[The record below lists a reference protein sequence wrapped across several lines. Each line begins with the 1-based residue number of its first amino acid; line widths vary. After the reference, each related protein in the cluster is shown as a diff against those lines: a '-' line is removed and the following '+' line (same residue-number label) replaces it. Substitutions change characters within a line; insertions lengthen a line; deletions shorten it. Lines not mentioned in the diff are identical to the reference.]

1 MRNGK
6 NGKKSINYKGDGVV
20 KEFCEI
26 VAFLFSADCRVGEE
40 VLRQCRDRLAAVVDP
55 RAASAPVSR
64 KSSQLS
70 SKMVLSHQ
78 KEEEEEEVEGIEED
92 RSLKSLLSLA
102 KQELE
107 EEASIKQVFIQ
118 AVTLLYLRNFI
129 YVIYLP
135 NLITH

>member
-1 MRNGK
+1 M
-6 NGKKSINYKGDGVV
+6 
-20 KEFCEI
+20 
-26 VAFLFSADCRVGEE
+26 
-40 VLRQCRDRLAAVVDP
+40 LRQCRDRLAAAVAGSAAHDP

-78 KEEEEEEVEGIEED
+78 KEEEEEEVEAEGIEED

-107 EEASIKQVFIQ
+107 EEASIKQVLFKLQ
-118 AVTLLYLRNFI
+118 NYI

-135 NLITH
+135 NLVTH